1 MSESLDTAIANAAKE
16 LQTKAATGAAPPAAE
31 PEPEP
36 ELEVQET
43 ETEESAEAEPPET
56 DATADA
62 EDLSAQELLESK
74 NLYKALKDPS
84 TRSSIVAALAQQA
97 GLLLT
102 TSGKPPSEAQTE
114 KAAKT
119 VQELLADS
127 LGKEYSFLAPKLGP
141 AIEAVLNQE
150 RETQNARFAEIQQSN
165 VEREVVVATEKI
177 AQETK
182 GASKVFEARM
192 AALSEEIPI
201 GNLSV
206 EKYVRNLYVLASN
219 ERRTSPQKVADQI
232 RRNSAG
238 PERLRT
244 SSAGAPSGPQI
255 PDKKMSL
262 DESVRWASDQ
272 LLRKGQ
278 RKS

>member
-1 MSESLDTAIANAAKE
+1 MGESLDTAIANAAKE
-16 LQTKAATGAAPPAAE
+16 LQTKAATAAAPAAE
-31 PEPEP
+31 AEAEP
-36 ELEVQET
+36 EVQET
-43 ETEESAEAEPPET
+43 ETEESAEAESAAT
-56 DATADA
+56 DPTA
-62 EDLSAQELLESK
+62 EDLSEQELLESK
-74 NLYKALKDPS
+74 NLYKALKNPE
-84 TRSSIVAALAQQA
+84 TRASIVAALAQQA

-119 VQELLADS
+119 VQELLAEG

-165 VEREVVVATEKI
+165 VEREVVVATGKI

-232 RRNSAG
+232 RRNAAG

-244 SSAGAPSGPQI
+244 SSAGASSGPQI

-272 LLRKGQ
+272 LLRQGQ
-278 RKS
+278 RK